1 MTNRSNTVVD
11 EILPISHVVFS
22 DNEKRLNRLKEKSL
36 RFFPSC
42 GSFQQYSEM
51 IDFESS
57 IPLMVVPQFNDGLFH
72 DDVDFAIPLK
82 PSDQIVAGFL
92 CCEESEF
99 QSKSVSLLWGI
110 DSPSFKIHF
119 SLTNFTVDVAVD
131 EKKLPKRE
139 TWSVHKFGGTCV
151 ESSGRINNVAGVII
165 SDDSE
170 RKLVAVS
177 AMSKVT
183 DIMYDLIH
191 KAQSQDKSYISTLDV
206 VEEKHSLS
214 AHELFDGVDLATFLA
229 NLHQDIRNLKAM
241 LHAIDIV
248 GHATEYVTDLVV
260 GHGELWYAQILS
272 YVFKKKGT
280 DCIWMDTRQVLI
292 VNSTSAD
299 QVDPDDLEFER
310 RLNKWYS
317 LNSSKVI
324 IATGFIASTRHNIP
338 TTLKRDGSDFL
349 AAIMAALFRARQV
362 TIWTDVAGVY
372 SVDPRKVSEVVIL
385 KTLSYR
391 EASKMSYF
399 GANFLHP
406 RTISPII
413 RYGIPVIIRNISIPL
428 LLEQWYAIL
437 LILKMKI

>member
-1 MTNRSNTVVD
+1 
-11 EILPISHVVFS
+11 
-22 DNEKRLNRLKEKSL
+22 
-36 RFFPSC
+36 
-42 GSFQQYSEM
+42 
-51 IDFESS
+51 
-57 IPLMVVPQFNDGLFH
+57 
-72 DDVDFAIPLK
+72 
-82 PSDQIVAGFL
+82 
-92 CCEESEF
+92 
-99 QSKSVSLLWGI
+99 
-110 DSPSFKIHF
+110 
-119 SLTNFTVDVAVD
+119 
-131 EKKLPKRE
+131 
-139 TWSVHKFGGTCV
+139 
-151 ESSGRINNVAGVII
+151 
-165 SDDSE
+165 
-170 RKLVAVS
+170 
-177 AMSKVT
+177 MSKVT

-229 NLHQDIRNLKAM
+229 NLHQDIRNLKAT

-260 GHGELWYAQILS
+260 GHGELW
-272 YVFKKKGT
+272 
-280 DCIWMDTRQVLI
+280 
-292 VNSTSAD
+292 
-299 QVDPDDLEFER
+299 